1 MLMLKPKMINLMF
14 EDEIVA
20 TIRDGGV
27 LNYDGIY
34 LSPARA
40 GGNVGEGYSLVEA
53 LPPEPVPVN
62 LVAYNAQ
69 KRWEK
74 EISGI
79 TVGGAQI
86 DTSRESQSMIAGAYL
101 YSQKNPGSPI
111 KFKASSGWVTLD
123 AATVETIA
131 DAVGAHVQACFA
143 IEADAAAGISAG
155 TVTTTEQIDTM
166 WEAAL
171 QL

>member
-1 MLMLKPKMINLMF
+1 MLMIKPKMLNLMF
-14 EDEIVA
+14 EDEIVG

-27 LNYDGIY
+27 LNYDGLY
-34 LSPARA
+34 VSPARS
-40 GGNVGEGYSLVEA
+40 GWRYGDYELVEA
-53 LPPEPVPVN
+53 PPSESVPVN

-79 TVGGAQI
+79 NVGGVLI

-143 IEADAAAGISAG
+143 TESDVSDAINDQ
-155 TVTTTEQIDTM
+155 TVTTVEQIDVM
-166 WEAAL
+166 WQQALEA
-171 QL
+171 